1 MTTTYS
7 INEGNDALNRV
18 LLMMQ
23 YELGKTLD
31 EQKKPTDKDLKKFKD
46 TIGE

>member
-1 MTTTYS
+1 
-7 INEGNDALNRV
+7 
-18 LLMMQ
+18 MMQ

-46 TIGE
+46 NEYYNNTQKFVDKTAVSSKS